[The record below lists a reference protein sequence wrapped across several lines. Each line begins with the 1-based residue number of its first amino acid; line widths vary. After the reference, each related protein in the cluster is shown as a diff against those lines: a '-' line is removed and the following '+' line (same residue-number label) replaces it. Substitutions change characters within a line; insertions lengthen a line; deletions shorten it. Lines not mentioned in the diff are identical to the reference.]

1 MKALRVIWALIRYQ
15 PLLYLADHA
24 SWILIHV
31 SPLVPGLLY
40 RAFFDSLAL
49 GAPAAGGLA
58 GFSPE
63 GLIALTVG
71 FALGQMALR
80 AFGFLTDMPHRF
92 MMSALLRTNI
102 FTRILAR
109 PGALALEGSV
119 GDLFNVMRDDAR
131 QVEDMLSWLCDFS
144 GMVAFAAIALVSLMA
159 INTEMALLVFAPLA
173 VVGVIAQAAANRVQ
187 KYRYSLRDADS
198 AVADS
203 LNEMFEAAQSIQV
216 AGAETR
222 VIARFRRLS
231 ETRKRAAVRDRVFT
245 QVLEMIVAAAVGLGT
260 GLILLVAA
268 SAMQPGL
275 ARPFTLG
282 DFALFVYY
290 LSTISFFTVFAG
302 RVVSTSRQAIVAIER
317 MAALLPGESPLAL
330 AEHRPLYFRGSPPE
344 PAIPEREPL
353 KHLSARGLTYV
364 YPSTRRGVREVD
376 LDLKRDTLTVV
387 TGRIGSGKTTLVRT
401 LLGLLPAQA
410 GMITWNGRAVDDPAG
425 FFIPPR
431 SAYLAQ
437 TPRLFSQSLR
447 DNVLLGQPARRYG
460 ADGPLPSDGQD
471 RALWLAVMEQDVAG
485 FEKGVDTQVGTRGV
499 RLSGGQAQR
508 AAAARAYAQD
518 AELLVFDDLS
528 SALDV
533 MTERALWERW
543 DALRASGGGSRTALA
558 VSHRRAALKRAD
570 RVLVL
575 KDGRVEDSGTLDE
588 LLARCDEMRQI
599 WNAQDAGEE

>member
-15 PLLYLADHA
+15 PLLYLADHV

-40 RAFFDSLAL
+40 RAFFDALAL
-49 GAPAAGGLA
+49 GTPAAGALA

-71 FALGQMALR
+71 FALGQMGLR

-92 MMSALLRTNI
+92 MMGALLRTNI

-173 VVGVIAQAAANRVQ
+173 VVGVLAQAAANRIQ
-187 KYRYSLRDADS
+187 QYRYALRDADS

-268 SAMQPGL
+268 SAMQPGM

-302 RVVSTSRQAIVAIER
+302 RVVSTSRQAFVAIER
-317 MAALLPGESPLAL
+317 MAALLPGESPMAL
-330 AEHRPLYFRGSPPE
+330 AEHRPLYLRGSPPE
-344 PAIPEREPL
+344 PAKPKREPL
-353 KHLSARGLTYV
+353 TQLSARGLTYV

-410 GMITWNGRAVDDPAG
+410 GTIAWNGRTVDDPAG
-425 FFIPPR
+425 FFVPPQ
-431 SAYLAQ
+431 SAYLGQ
-437 TPRLFSQSLR
+437 SPRLFSQSLR
-447 DNVLLGQPARRYG
+447 DNVLLGQPARVYG

-575 KDGRVEDSGTLDE
+575 KDGRLEDSGTLDE